1 MAIDTKKMQDDASNI
16 LNLLKKISPGSGVK
30 KIAEMLQGNQAQIIK
45 SIKQILKIN
54 PTTAGATQAVEFL
67 VDRYKLPESVAAR
80 LVANELTDA
89 NIPTDSSGSADE
101 GFPSRPEFE
110 SSAEDTSVPPK
121 RKRLSRIDL
130 EEILKRLPKRGEI
143 IDPGFERPR
152 KRFPGEDRFYPE
164 GPGEFPKRGPFRPG
178 DGGDIER
185 GPLRPFPTNKEDS
198 PMFLEGPDVK
208 DSPMFLGEEQ
218 KEGLLD
224 LLLRFKNP
232 EVQSIRGLAKGGRA
246 GFAEGT
252 EPTFEDYLKEREM
265 LDKNRN
271 MENLMKEYQDDMNR
285 KKVMEQKQM
294 AGTDTPEIE
303 IEMLQELLQLFREKF
318 NRDPVS
324 IDELKRAIGQMRE
337 KSATGG
343 LTRTS
348 YAMGK
353 GPVLPSDEDPIN
365 PFQPTPTG
373 PVLPD
378 KSMKAEFS
386 LQDYM
391 DEFERVFPDMID
403 KRGTQEYMDMLEDY
417 FRGLA
422 SKDREG
428 NMKMASAPDIMDDLN
443 QLSLM
448 LYKKPLK
455 DLTDDEYD
463 RLQEYAEEKLANG
476 GRVKFS
482 EGESYEIKFM
492 KLVSELREAGFSQQE
507 AIEEAKKQLDNNMAY
522 GGRVM
527 KQTGGI
533 TETRQLPPEFLEA
546 AQKTFLADLTRQAG
560 LPTVTTATTQQPGET
575 AEQFAARQ
583 AQAQQFGITK
593 AGMAGVAPQ
602 VAAETQL
609 QQDARGLASGL
620 GSFQP
625 FLTKATTAADA
636 MTPLTGTGAGTG
648 AGSIA
653 SYQSPYQ
660 QQVIDATLTEFD
672 RQAQIRANQN
682 AAATLGVPGAFGG
695 GREGVQLAEYQAS
708 SDRNR
713 AAIQA
718 GLLQEGFQ
726 NAAARR
732 QQDLANQQAISTQQR
747 GLGAAAQD
755 FTRAQISGLGTLGS
769 AQQAQQQ
776 AILDAQRQ
784 AAQMAVDDPRRRLGL
799 LGTGITSIT
808 PGAGGVTLQPE
819 QMAAQTSPLSQALG
833 FGLMGADIYGRIF
846 RPTGS

>member
-1 MAIDTKKMQDDASNI
+1 MA
-16 LNLLKKISPGSGVK
+16 
-30 KIAEMLQGNQAQIIK
+30 
-45 SIKQILKIN
+45 
-54 PTTAGATQAVEFL
+54 
-67 VDRYKLPESVAAR
+67 
-80 LVANELTDA
+80 
-89 NIPTDSSGSADE
+89 
-101 GFPSRPEFE
+101 
-110 SSAEDTSVPPK
+110 
-121 RKRLSRIDL
+121 
-130 EEILKRLPKRGEI
+130 
-143 IDPGFERPR
+143 
-152 KRFPGEDRFYPE
+152 
-164 GPGEFPKRGPFRPG
+164 
-178 DGGDIER
+178 
-185 GPLRPFPTNKEDS
+185 
-198 PMFLEGPDVK
+198 
-208 DSPMFLGEEQ
+208 
-218 KEGLLD
+218 
-224 LLLRFKNP
+224 
-232 EVQSIRGLAKGGRA
+232 
-246 GFAEGT
+246 

-294 AGTDTPEIE
+294 AGYLDPMSEKNDMAM
-303 IEMLQELLQLFREKF
+303 EMF
-318 NRDPVS
+318 
-324 IDELKRAIGQMRE
+324 
-337 KSATGG
+337 
-343 LTRTS
+343 
-348 YAMGK
+348 GK
-353 GPVLPSDEDPIN
+353 
-365 PFQPTPTG
+365 Q
-373 PVLPD
+373 
-378 KSMKAEFS
+378 
-386 LQDYM
+386 
-391 DEFERVFPDMID
+391 
-403 KRGTQEYMDMLEDY
+403 
-417 FRGLA
+417 
-422 SKDREG
+422 
-428 NMKMASAPDIMDDLN
+428 
-443 QLSLM
+443 
-448 LYKKPLK
+448 LK
-455 DLTDDEYD
+455 DLSESELELLDEEID
-463 RLQEYAEEKLANG
+463 RLRSKFMADG
-476 GRVKFS
+476 GRVS
-482 EGESYEIKFM
+482 
-492 KLVSELREAGFSQQE
+492 
-507 AIEEAKKQLDNNMAY
+507 
-522 GGRVM
+522 

-533 TETRQLPPEFLEA
+533 TESRQLPPEFLEA

-575 AEQFAARQ
+575 PEQFAARQ

-672 RQAQIRANQN
+672 RQAQIRANQT
-682 AAATLGVPGAFGG
+682 AAQTLGVPGAFGG
-695 GREGVQLAEYQAS
+695 GREGVQRAEYQAS
-708 SDRNR
+708 SARNR

-726 NAAARR
+726 DAAARR

-776 AILDAQRQ
+776 AVLDAQRQ

-808 PGAGGVTLQPE
+808 PGAGGVTLQDAP
-819 QMAAQTSPLSQALG
+819 MGAAASPLSQALG

>member
-1 MAIDTKKMQDDASNI
+1 MA
-16 LNLLKKISPGSGVK
+16 
-30 KIAEMLQGNQAQIIK
+30 
-45 SIKQILKIN
+45 
-54 PTTAGATQAVEFL
+54 
-67 VDRYKLPESVAAR
+67 
-80 LVANELTDA
+80 
-89 NIPTDSSGSADE
+89 
-101 GFPSRPEFE
+101 
-110 SSAEDTSVPPK
+110 
-121 RKRLSRIDL
+121 
-130 EEILKRLPKRGEI
+130 
-143 IDPGFERPR
+143 
-152 KRFPGEDRFYPE
+152 
-164 GPGEFPKRGPFRPG
+164 
-178 DGGDIER
+178 
-185 GPLRPFPTNKEDS
+185 
-198 PMFLEGPDVK
+198 
-208 DSPMFLGEEQ
+208 
-218 KEGLLD
+218 
-224 LLLRFKNP
+224 
-232 EVQSIRGLAKGGRA
+232 
-246 GFAEGT
+246 

-324 IDELKRAIGQMRE
+324 MDELKKAIGQMRE

-365 PFQPTPTG
+365 PFSPKPEG

-378 KSMKAEFS
+378 KNMKAEFS

-391 DEFERVFPDMID
+391 DEFERVFPEMKD
-403 KRGTQEYMDMLEDY
+403 KRGTDEYNDALEDY

-428 NMKMASAPDIMDDLN
+428 IMMAGYIDPMSEKNDMAMEMFGK
-443 QLSLM
+443 Q
-448 LYKKPLK
+448 LK
-455 DLTDDEYD
+455 DLSESELELLDEEIQ
-463 RLQEYAEEKLANG
+463 RLN
-476 GRVKFS
+476 S
-482 EGESYEIKFM
+482 KFM
-492 KLVSELREAGFSQQE
+492 A
-507 AIEEAKKQLDNNMAY
+507 N

-533 TETRQLPPEFLEA
+533 SETIQLAPEFIEA

-560 LPTVTTATTQQPGET
+560 LPTVTTANVQQPGET

-583 AQAQQFGITK
+583 AQAQQFGITR
-593 AGMAGVAPQ
+593 AGMAEVAPQ
-602 VAAETQL
+602 VAAETAL
-609 QQDARGLASGL
+609 QQQARGLASGL

-713 AAIQA
+713 AGIQA

-776 AILDAQRQ
+776 AVLDAQRQ

-808 PGAGGVTLQPE
+808 PGAGTVTLGDAP
-819 QMAAQTSPLSQALG
+819 MGASSSPLTTALG
-833 FGLMGADIYGRIF
+833 LGLAGADVYGRIF
-846 RPTGS
+846 GNRT